1 MIKSCIKMYA
11 AFFIAKIN
19 LLAIALDKLAF
30 TN

>member
-1 MIKSCIKMYA
+1 MYA